1 MRQHIFL
8 LTAMMAFASQT
19 ASANDEAGLF
29 STSTK
34 RNVVL
39 IAGVGDGDET
49 TSFHSSEIVDG
60 NHKSRLIVTS
70 DSTYTIVSGNE
81 RLGYRKLKDGTMI
94 WTKWETPTFIFE
106 SDTITDINADNHRP
120 IFMSGHYCLI
130 SRLKLEGSMESKIID
145 DDATIIDLDGDSIF
159 GLTRKRHVLSARR
172 IIFDEDGNPAFPESI
187 TMLRDTVDCWFAD
200 GSHTPVI
207 ECRKLNLE
215 IDGQNVERQYYS
227 LVDIDAIEEMKNKKN
242 DGTTRSKTGSDQYLQ
257 HIMEQAIEIDADKGS
272 ETILVNIKPLPIS
285 YQIAGYVADSSGRVF
300 SAFPTREID
309 AGEAYAESYDFSRLP
324 FGDYLLTLSG
334 DGYRKTAKFSKGSR

>member
-1 MRQHIFL
+1 
-8 LTAMMAFASQT
+8 MMAFASQT
-19 ASANDEAGLF
+19 ASSNDEAGLF
-29 STSTK
+29 SNSTK

-60 NHKSRLIVTS
+60 NYNSRRIVTS

-81 RLGYRKLKDGTMI
+81 RLGYQKLKNGAVV

-106 SDTITDINADNHRP
+106 ADSISDASADNCSTVT
-120 IFMSGHYCLI
+120 MNGHYCLI
-130 SRLKLEGSMESKIID
+130 SRLKLEGAMESKIID
-145 DDATIIDLDGDSIF
+145 DDAAIIDLDGDSIF

-172 IIFDEDGNPAFPESI
+172 IIFDEAGKPAFPESI
-187 TMLRDTVDCWFAD
+187 TMLRDTVDCWFAE
-200 GSHTPVI
+200 GNQTPLV

-215 IDGQNVERQYYS
+215 FDGQNVERQYYS
-227 LVDIDAIEEMKNKKN
+227 LVDIDAIEEMKNKEN
-242 DGTTRSKTGSDQYLQ
+242 NETTRSKTGSDQYLQ
-257 HIMEQAIEIDADKGS
+257 HIMEQAIEIEADKGS

-285 YQIAGYVADSSGRVF
+285 YQIAGYVADSAGRVF
-300 SAFPTREID
+300 SAFPMREID
-309 AGEAYAESYDFSRLP
+309 AGEAYAESFDFSRLP